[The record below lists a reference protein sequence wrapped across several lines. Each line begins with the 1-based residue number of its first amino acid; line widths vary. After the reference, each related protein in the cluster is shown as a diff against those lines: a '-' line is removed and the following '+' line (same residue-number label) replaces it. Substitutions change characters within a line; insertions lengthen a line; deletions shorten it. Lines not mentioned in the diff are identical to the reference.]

1 MEEQM
6 KGFTKFFILSI
17 LVAAVSLIGAVI
29 GKNIVGY
36 VVFGL
41 GLAGTIAYLLVVFL
55 KKSYFKEDRWKY
67 FAIGLVLSTLLASS
81 VMLFIS
87 SNSKTS
93 AASARSSS
101 TSSLSSLFGGTGA
114 RSSAQFSGGFSGGN
128 ATGRTYSGSGTFG
141 TGRTFNG
148 TGTTGSN
155 STTRNFSGTGLT
167 GTSGTST
174 NISNSY
180 TIALAARKKTE
191 GILGWVFLGVG
202 LACLAAVIVLTVMKK
217 LNFAGDR
224 RKVLIYGLVL
234 GVLLGISVTLL
245 VSKPSFSMR
254 GGTFPTPT
262 AAMPAQGTAGAPAL
276 PNSTPAVTSTP
287 AITETPTPI
296 PATATAVTPQATAT
310 ATTEVVSSLVVCLS
324 ADYRAGLD
332 VRAYPSNTARNVG
345 SIPTAACFT
354 IDGRNSDF
362 PDWYHLA
369 PGQSGFGGIY
379 IGIDESKYQA
389 WIYGKHLDKPLTDF
403 STLPELAVTGTA
415 Q

>member
-29 GKNIVGY
+29 GKNIIGY

-41 GLAGTIAYLLVVFL
+41 SLAGTIAYLLVVFL
-55 KKSYFKEDRWKY
+55 KRSYFKEDRWKY
-67 FAIGLVLSTLLASS
+67 FAIGLVLSALLASS
-81 VMLFIS
+81 VVLFIS

-93 AASARSSS
+93 VASARSTS
-101 TSSLSSLFGGTGA
+101 TSSLSSLLGGTGA
-114 RSSAQFSGGFSGGN
+114 RTNQFSGGFSSGN
-128 ATGRTYSGSGTFG
+128 ATGRAFSGNSSFS

-155 STTRNFSGTGLT
+155 GTTRSFSGSGLT
-167 GTSGTST
+167 GTTGTGT

-180 TIALAARKKTE
+180 TKALTAFKKTE
-191 GILGWVFLGVG
+191 GVLAWVFLGVS
-202 LACLAAVIVLTVMKK
+202 LACLAAVIVLTVKKK
-217 LNFAGDR
+217 LAFAGDR

-234 GVLLGISVTLL
+234 GALLGISVTLL

-254 GGTFPTPT
+254 RGTFPSPT
-262 AAMPAQGTAGAPAL
+262 QAMPAQGTAGAPAS
-276 PNSTPAVTSTP
+276 PDATIAVTATPVATETSTP
-287 AITETPTPI
+287 V
-296 PATATAVTPQATAT
+296 PATATAVTPQATVT
-310 ATTEVVSSLVVCLS
+310 ATTEEISSLVVCLS

-403 STLPELAVTGTA
+403 SALPEIEVTGKA